1 MDPLNQNVP
10 DSRFSNEQNN
20 QAGNNE
26 VINSINLQNQNNH
39 NQAQQNFVPEEN
51 VKMEQENQPNIQSPL
66 INNQQGSIPN
76 NTNNDKSA
84 NQNMINQ
91 GNPNEANMNNNPLG
105 NKNILQYP
113 DLSQVNVNSNEN
125 VHNSLNNAQ
134 NIPENSFQN
143 NNNLNNQNNIN
154 SNNINQNN
162 MSNNN
167 INQNIINNQ
176 NMNMPQQNNFNNNIN
191 NNFNNNNPNLNNN
204 LNNNFNN
211 NLNNNFNNNFN
222 NNNPNLN
229 NNFNNNGNNM
239 INNPMNQMNLNA
251 LNGPTNNQ
259 INNMNNMNPNN
270 QMNMINNNNNMGIQ
284 NMNVPEQKY
293 SFSRYKKAA
302 RTGLKNLGD
311 TSYFNSVLQLL
322 ATSRNLSSYFL
333 NPKNKETFEKNA
345 NVYTF
350 TYVFHRLFTHFYPF
364 PEKENREIYRPDT
377 LLRVLGMLNQVYKSE
392 KRRNPND
399 LIIYCLNQL
408 HREIN
413 QNKTKYISKSN
424 PLDKNQVIKNGTN
437 DFAKSN
443 NSIISNNFHWFQLK
457 TKHCNNCNQNF
468 YEFKNFETFELD
480 ISEAFNQFKSP
491 FTLLQ
496 CLKFQSQK
504 MQNIFCNN
512 CNNYSQFQ
520 VYSKIYSSPLY
531 FIFSLNRGDLAQN
544 LLKINVNIEEKIDIS
559 EYLENQASFK
569 KFELCGI
576 VSVKDNKYICFG
588 KSPVDKQWYIYDDE
602 NVVNTNINEVIMN
615 HNNNAYVPCIL
626 LYQFVKEK

>member
-1 MDPLNQNVP
+1 MDPLNQNDP
-10 DSRFSNEQNN
+10 HGRFDNEQNN

-39 NQAQQNFVPEEN
+39 YQAQQNFVPDIN
-51 VKMEQENQPNIQSPL
+51 VEIKQENLANDQSPL

-76 NTNNDKSA
+76 NTNNDKSSH
-84 NQNMINQ
+84 QNVINQ

-105 NKNILQYP
+105 NNNILQYP

-134 NIPENSFQN
+134 NIQENSFQN

-204 LNNNFNN
+204 LNNNI
-211 NLNNNFNNNFN
+211 N

-239 INNPMNQMNLNA
+239 INNPINQMNLNA

-270 QMNMINNNNNMGIQ
+270 QMNMRNNNMGMQ
-284 NMNVPEQKY
+284 NMNIPEQKY

-424 PLDKNQVIKNGTN
+424 PLDKNQVIKYGMT
-437 DFAKSN
+437 DFTKSN

-531 FIFSLNRGDLAQN
+531 FIFSLNRGDLDQN

>member
-1 MDPLNQNVP
+1 MEPLNQN
-10 DSRFSNEQNN
+10 DHHGRFDNEQNN

-39 NQAQQNFVPEEN
+39 NQAQQIFVPDIN
-51 VKMEQENQPNIQSPL
+51 VEIKQENQPNIQSPL

-76 NTNNDKSA
+76 NTNNDKSSH
-84 NQNMINQ
+84 QNVINQ

-105 NKNILQYP
+105 NNNILQYP

-154 SNNINQNN
+154 IMNNNQNN

-176 NMNMPQQNNFNNNIN
+176 NMNMPQQNNFNNN
-191 NNFNNNNPNLNNN
+191 
-204 LNNNFNN
+204 
-211 NLNNNFNNNFN
+211 
-222 NNNPNLN
+222 NPNLN
-229 NNFNNNGNNM
+229 NNFNNNGNN
-239 INNPMNQMNLNA
+239 INPINQMNLNA
-251 LNGPTNNQ
+251 LNGPTNSQ

-270 QMNMINNNNNMGIQ
+270 QMNMINNKNNMGIQ

-322 ATSRNLSSYFL
+322 ATSRNLSSFFL

-424 PLDKNQVIKNGTN
+424 PLDKNQVIKNGMT

-443 NSIISNNFHWFQLK
+443 GSIISNNFHWFQLK
-457 TKHCNNCNQNF
+457 TKHCNSCNQNF

-602 NVVNTNINEVIMN
+602 NVVNTNINEVIVN

-626 LYQFVKEK
+626 LYQFLKEK